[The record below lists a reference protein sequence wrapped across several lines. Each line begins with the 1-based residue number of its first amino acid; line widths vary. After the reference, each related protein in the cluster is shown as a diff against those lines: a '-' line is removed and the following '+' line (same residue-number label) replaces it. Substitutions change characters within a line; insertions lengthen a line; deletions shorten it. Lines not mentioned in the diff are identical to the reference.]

1 MNYKFLEKAIQFGL
15 LWGILK
21 ILIEIINMFFLTDF
35 LLSHWFPKIFLLITI
50 VILYILI
57 NRNIHFQKIR
67 SRQKLVAIFIMLQ
80 LSSVLVGGFEIF
92 IHHSFDK
99 QYKNKIAQRLVER
112 QKSIDE
118 KFEKKNNA
126 IIENKDESYDSEMTK
141 IVENYSMNNML
152 NRIYFAVI
160 GNIFLM
166 VVIYFLT
173 NISLNKYAEIEK

>member
-21 ILIEIINMFFLTDF
+21 ILIEIINMFFLPDF
-35 LLSHWFPKIFLLITI
+35 LLSHWFPKFFLLITLVLFNI
-50 VILYILI
+50 VF
-57 NRNIHFQKIR
+57 NRNFHFQKIR
-67 SRQKLVAIFIMLQ
+67 SGQKLATIFIILQ
-80 LSSVLVGGFEIF
+80 LSSVLNGGFEIF

-99 QYKNKIAQRLVER
+99 QYKNRIAQRLVDR
-112 QKSIDE
+112 QKEIDE
-118 KFEKKNNA
+118 NFEKKNNA

-141 IVENYSMNNML
+141 IAENYSMNNIL
-152 NRIYFAVI
+152 NRIYFTVI

-173 NISLNKYAEIEK
+173 TVRFIKYAKIGK